1 MAATD
6 RVYLYGQV
14 QRRLRTARMRS
25 FVEAFGVT
33 ADTRILDVG
42 GDAFNW
48 SLVDVRPRVTV
59 LNMERPTEPLPDG
72 MDFLIADGRA
82 LPFADQS
89 FDIVYS
95 NSVIEH
101 LGTRERQEEFAREI
115 QRVGRTYYVQTPNRW
130 FPFEPHLITPFVH
143 YLPHRWQRAVYP
155 YTVWG
160 LVFRPTPAE
169 MDANYEQIR
178 LLNRREFAS
187 LFPDAS
193 LQTERVATL
202 AKSFVAQRTV
212 PRSLS

>member
-1 MAATD
+1 MPATD
-6 RVYLYGQV
+6 LYGQV
-14 QRRLRTARMRS
+14 QRRLRTARMRA

-42 GDAFNW
+42 GDGFNW
-48 SLVDVRPRVTV
+48 GLVDVRPRVTV
-59 LNMERPTEPLPDG
+59 LNVEPPTEPLPDG
-72 MDFLIADGRA
+72 MDCVIGDGCA

-101 LGTRERQEEFAREI
+101 LGTRARQERFAREV

-160 LVFRPTPAE
+160 LVFRPTVAE

-178 LLNRREFAS
+178 LLGRREFAS
-187 LFPDAS
+187 LFPDAA
-193 LQTERVATL
+193 LHTERVAAL
-202 AKSFVAQRTV
+202 AKSFVAQRTA
-212 PRSLS
+212 PRGAS